1 MLATEGEGMT
11 NQQHIE
17 LKNREHTNWSSAAP
31 AWKKYDGATV
41 RAFTAVSERMLAAAS
56 IGAGQRVLDIACGTG
71 EPAIPA
77 AVQVGATGSVLATDF
92 SEPMLAVA
100 REKARDRGLANIE
113 FRRVDGEEVDVGG
126 AFDAVLI
133 RFGIMFM
140 PDALACLKQA
150 YRALKTGGRI
160 SVATW
165 TAVDR
170 NPWLLLPITAIKRH
184 VEVPSPAPDAP
195 GLFAYADPNR
205 LRSTLEAAG
214 FVDVRLDE
222 VPITVA
228 SFATPLEYFRYITE
242 LSAPLSALLAK
253 ASPETR
259 AKIDADAIEL
269 LTPHV
274 VGGSLAIGGVAWVA
288 SGQRTR

>member
-1 MLATEGEGMT
+1 
-11 NQQHIE
+11 
-17 LKNREHTNWSSAAP
+17 
-31 AWKKYDGATV
+31 
-41 RAFTAVSERMLAAAS
+41 MLAAAA
-56 IGAGQRVLDIACGTG
+56 IGAGNRVLDIACGTG
-71 EPAIPA
+71 EPPIPA
-77 AVQVGATGSVLATDF
+77 AVQVGPTGFVLATDF

-100 REKARDRGLANIE
+100 REKARYHGLGNIE

-126 AFDAVLI
+126 GFDAVLI

-140 PDALACLKQA
+140 PDAPACLKHA

-160 SVATW
+160 SAATW
-165 TAVDR
+165 TAADR

-184 VEVPSPAPDAP
+184 VEVPAPPPDAP
-195 GLFAYADPNR
+195 GLFAYADPTR
-205 LRSTLEAAG
+205 LRSTFEAAG

-228 SFATPLEYFRYITE
+228 SFTAPLEYFRFITE

-253 ASPETR
+253 VSPETR
-259 AKIDADAIEL
+259 AQIEADAIEL

-274 VGGSLAIGGVAWVA
+274 VGGTLAIGGVAWVA
-288 SGQRTR
+288 SGQRAR

>member
-1 MLATEGEGMT
+1 MT

-41 RAFTAVSERMLAAAS
+41 RAFTPVSERMLAAAS
-56 IGAGQRVLDIACGTG
+56 VGAGQRVLDIACGTG

-77 AVQVGATGSVLATDF
+77 AVQVGPTGSVLATDF

-100 REKARDRGLANIE
+100 REKARDHGLHNIE

-126 AFDAVLI
+126 GFDAVLI

-160 SVATW
+160 SAATW
-165 TAVDR
+165 TAADR

-184 VEVPSPAPDAP
+184 VEVPAPAPDAP
-195 GLFAYADPNR
+195 GLFAYADPTR
-205 LRSTLEAAG
+205 LRSTFEAAG

-222 VPITVA
+222 VPVTVT

-259 AKIDADAIEL
+259 AKIDAEAIEL
-269 LTPHV
+269 LTPYV
-274 VGGSLAIGGVAWVA
+274 VGGTLAIGGVAWVA
-288 SGQRTR
+288 SGQRAR